1 VTSVLAARRDI
12 LMLDLSTAIDP
23 IIANCP
29 PPPVVSPPESWLWHI
44 IVWALCLACLGLGI
58 LLGRMSREK

>member
-1 VTSVLAARRDI
+1 
-12 LMLDLSTAIDP
+12 MLDLRTTVDP

-44 IVWALCLACLGLGI
+44 IVWVLCVACLCLGI

>member
-1 VTSVLAARRDI
+1 
-12 LMLDLSTAIDP
+12 MLDLNIALDP

-29 PPPVVSPPESWLWHI
+29 PPRAVNPPESWLWHI
-44 IVWALCLACLGLGI
+44 IVWVLCVACLGLGI